1 MITISNLKRSG
12 NMQIKNKT
20 GIVTPLLRGDIYL
33 VNLDPI
39 VGKEIGKARPAVV
52 IQNDI
57 GNKFSPVTIIAPI
70 CSVKE
75 ITKPLPIMIFL
86 EKGEGGLKEE
96 SYVDCGQIRTIDK
109 NKRLITKFGTF
120 DKTKMLEVDKALKI
134 SLSLQ

>member
-1 MITISNLKRSG
+1 MPTQN
-12 NMQIKNKT
+12 KN
-20 GIVTPLLRGDIYL
+20 GIVSPLLRGDIYL

-39 VGKEIGKARPAVV
+39 VGKEIGKARPAVI
-52 IQNDI
+52 IQNDV

-70 CSVKE
+70 TSVKE

-86 EKGEGGLKEE
+86 QKGEAGLKEE

-109 NKRLITKFGTF
+109 DRRLIKKYGT
-120 DKTKMLEVDKALKI
+120 LEKIRMQEIDKALKI

>member
-1 MITISNLKRSG
+1 
-12 NMQIKNKT
+12 MQIKNKT
-20 GIVTPLLRGDIYL
+20 GIIFPLLRGDIYL

-39 VGKEIGKARPAVV
+39 VGKEIGKARPAVI

-70 CSVKE
+70 SSVKE

-86 EKGEGGLKEE
+86 KKGEGGLTED
-96 SYVDCGQIRTIDK
+96 SYVDCGQIRTVDRDQ
-109 NKRLITKFGTF
+109 RLITKFGAIE
-120 DKTKMLEVDKALKI
+120 KSKMLEVDRALKV

>member
-1 MITISNLKRSG
+1 
-12 NMQIKNKT
+12 MQIKNKT
-20 GIVTPLLRGDIYL
+20 GIIFPLLRGDVYL

-39 VGKEIGKARPAVV
+39 IGKEIGKARPSVI

-70 CSVKE
+70 SSVKE
-75 ITKPLPIMIFL
+75 IIKPLPIMIL
-86 EKGEGGLKEE
+86 LKKGEGGLFED

-109 NKRLITKFGTF
+109 DQRLITKFGTL
-120 DKTKMLEVDKALKI
+120 DKSKMLEVDKALKI

>member
-1 MITISNLKRSG
+1 
-12 NMQIKNKT
+12 MQIKSKT
-20 GIVTPLLRGDIYL
+20 GIVEPLLRGDIYL

-70 CSVKE
+70 SSVKE
-75 ITKPLPIMIFL
+75 ITKPLPIMIPL
-86 EKGEGGLKEE
+86 QKGEGGLKEE

-109 NKRLITKFGTF
+109 EQRLITKFGSL
-120 DKTKMLEVDKALKI
+120 DKEKMLEVDKAIKI
-134 SLSLQ
+134 SLALR

>member
-1 MITISNLKRSG
+1 MLT
-12 NMQIKNKT
+12 KNDT
-20 GIVTPLLRGDIYL
+20 GIILPLLRGDVYL
-33 VNLDPI
+33 VNLDPN
-39 VGKEIGKARPAVV
+39 VGKEIGKARPAVI

-70 CSVKE
+70 SSVKE

-86 EKGEGGLKEE
+86 EKGEGGLNEE

-109 NKRLITKFGTF
+109 DKRLITNFGSLS
-120 DKTKMLEVDKALKI
+120 KSKMNEINKALKI

>member
-1 MITISNLKRSG
+1 MPT
-12 NMQIKNKT
+12 KNNT
-20 GIVTPLLRGDIYL
+20 GIVFPLLRGDVYL

-39 VGKEIGKARPAVV
+39 IGNEIGKARPAVI

-70 CSVKE
+70 SSIKE
-75 ITKPLPIMIFL
+75 ITKPLPIMISL
-86 EKGEGGLKEE
+86 ENGEGGLNEA

-109 NKRLITKFGTF
+109 DKRLITKFGSL
-120 DKTKMLEVDKALKI
+120 DKSKMNEIDIALKI

>member
-1 MITISNLKRSG
+1 MPT
-12 NMQIKNKT
+12 KNDT
-20 GIVTPLLRGDIYL
+20 GIILPLLRGDVYL

-39 VGKEIGKARPAVV
+39 VGKEIGKARPAVI

-70 CSVKE
+70 SSVKE

-86 EKGEGGLKEE
+86 EKGEGGLNEE

-109 NKRLITKFGTF
+109 DKRLITKFGSF
-120 DKTKMLEVDKALKI
+120 SKSKMNEIDKALKI